1 MDRIESSAR
10 VALDSVDTIDVC
22 FFLHAQSC
30 VLTQTSET
38 RYAGTYVILIP
49 FILHETR
56 STIVIT
62 KIAQRLR
69 KKTGDKR
76 YRARVEDEGINL
88 KKLIWISCTRPV
100 CEWMSANS
108 GKYESN

>member
-1 MDRIESSAR
+1 
-10 VALDSVDTIDVC
+10 VALDSMDPVDVS
-22 FFLHAQSC
+22 FFLRTQSC
-30 VLTQTSET
+30 VLTFET

-76 YRARVEDEGINL
+76 YRARAEDEGVNL
-88 KKLIWISCTRPV
+88 KKLIWVSCTRPV
-100 CEWMSANS
+100 CE
-108 GKYESN
+108 